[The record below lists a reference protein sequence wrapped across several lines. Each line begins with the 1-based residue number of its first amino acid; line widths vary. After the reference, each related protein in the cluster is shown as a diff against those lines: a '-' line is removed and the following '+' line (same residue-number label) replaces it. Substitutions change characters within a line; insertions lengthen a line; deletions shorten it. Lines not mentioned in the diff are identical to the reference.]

1 MSFFRVLFALL
12 ISAGIALGLYAAV
25 DGRGLERAVEAVRT
39 EIAARTGTGDGAQE
53 TEEPIVME
61 RAGTEDAAQGDPVA
75 AVETASVDGADTAA
89 EDGTQEPEEP
99 VVMERVETEDAAKSD
114 PVAAA
119 ADASGTTET
128 ASGDGAGAPVET
140 GTTETETTSFAARIE
155 QETAEAVEDDATSA
169 ETASRDGAETAAEPG
184 ANDLPRI
191 AAMPAP
197 PETVLPDDAQAPAA
211 LEAQEPLP
219 AARLAAA
226 SGTAA
231 SDTGGTSTAALD
243 IVKGGMNYIEARETL
258 IGAGWSPR
266 LPATRSA
273 GPNAAENTMIEAG
286 YGELEGCND
295 SERPICR
302 FEFVDGEKRI
312 AAVLTAGG
320 GTDPSVIDA
329 FLMTIRAE

>member
-25 DGRGLERAVEAVRT
+25 DGRGLESAVEAVRT
-39 EIAARTGTGDGAQE
+39 EIAARTGTGDGTRE
-53 TEEPIVME
+53 SEEPIVME

-75 AVETASVDGADTAA
+75 AV
-89 EDGTQEPEEP
+89 
-99 VVMERVETEDAAKSD
+99 
-114 PVAAA
+114 
-119 ADASGTTET
+119 ADASGATET
-128 ASGDGAGAPVET
+128 ASIDGAGASVEAGT
-140 GTTETETTSFAARIE
+140 GTERTSFAARVE
-155 QETAEAVEDDATSA
+155 QEAADAVDAVED
-169 ETASRDGAETAAEPG
+169 ASRDGAETAAEPG

-266 LPATRSA
+266 LPATRPA
-273 GPNAAENTMIEAG
+273 GPSAAENAMIEAG